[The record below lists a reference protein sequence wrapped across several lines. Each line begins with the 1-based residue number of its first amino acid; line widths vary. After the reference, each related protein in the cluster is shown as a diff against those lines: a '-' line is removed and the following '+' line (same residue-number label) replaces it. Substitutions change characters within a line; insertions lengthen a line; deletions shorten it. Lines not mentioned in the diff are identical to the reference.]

1 MFEWRRDNLRKRL
14 LKQLVNANL
23 EEIHGLPPR
32 ALRRSRPGSDRLGRL
47 LVATMVI
54 VLASAA
60 GSRFTEPRGVASEAF
75 EVAAARSLPSG
86 SGPDLSTEPSLASGP
101 LRAAAPRPLDP
112 AVLRLSTRRIVIDAG
127 HGGKDPGAHT
137 PGGLSEKEV
146 ALDIAHRLETVLH
159 EDGFAVAMTRE
170 SDETLSLRER
180 SHRANRARG
189 DLFVSIHLNSFPRPY
204 ENQRG
209 VETYYL
215 GPPSDSQGE
224 LLASAENAES
234 GYSVADVRKVVERVY
249 ANMRANDSRS
259 FAEAVQRHLYAS
271 LQHVNPDLEDRGVK
285 TAPFVVLVA
294 TQMPGILA
302 EVSCLSNERDAA
314 LLRQVS
320 YRQRIAEALASGIRD
335 YATSYD
341 QREVASSVTQ

>member
-1 MFEWRRDNLRKRL
+1 
-14 LKQLVNANL
+14 VNANL

-32 ALRRSRPGSDRLGRL
+32 TLRRSRPGPERLARL

-54 VLASAA
+54 VLGSAA
-60 GSRFTEPRGVASEAF
+60 GSRFTEPPGAASEAH
-75 EVAAARSLPSG
+75 EVGAQRSLDAETG
-86 SGPDLSTEPSLASGP
+86 AALSTDPSLATNP
-101 LRAAAPRPLDP
+101 VRAAAPRALDA
-112 AVLRLSTRRIVIDAG
+112 AVLRLSMRRIVIDAG
-127 HGGKDPGAHT
+127 HGGIDPGART
-137 PGGLSEKEV
+137 LGGLSEKEV
-146 ALDIAHRLETVLH
+146 ALDIAHRLETALR

-180 SHRANRARG
+180 SRRANRARG

-249 ANMRANDSRS
+249 ANMRANDSRA
-259 FAEAVQRHLYAS
+259 FAEAVQRQLYGS
-271 LQHVNPDLEDRGVK
+271 LRRVSPDLEDRGVK

-294 TQMPGILA
+294 TQMPGILV
-302 EVSCLSNERDAA
+302 EVSCVSNDRDAA
-314 LLRQVS
+314 LLRQAG
-320 YRQRIAEALASGIRD
+320 YRQRIAQALASGIRD
-335 YATSYD
+335 YAASHER
-341 QREVASSVTQ
+341 REVASVTP